1 MRFSANRKT
10 GTVCSRGYAVALIVR
25 EFIYARA
32 VAGLPFHRSPV
43 PPATAVLLFMGKA
56 QKAKSRDAARPFVPL
71 PPCPPHTR
79 DRFLPQG
86 QRPPR
91 ARGVLLALIGTGS
104 SVGTR
109 KVGGPSQDLL
119 ARNWKYYLNQ
129 KQKKKKSSSF
139 RRSRLHLAHPAR
151 MLAAISI
158 VLTLGWQ
165 APTSRLATTPA
176 AARSA
181 LRAVRA
187 AVDDKAEVE
196 EYFNNEGF
204 SRWNKI
210 YSESDEVN
218 SVQLDIRTGHAETVD
233 KVLGWVDAD
242 GTAKAGETFCDA
254 GCGVGSLAIPL
265 AQRGATVRARAR
277 TARL

>member
-1 MRFSANRKT
+1 
-10 GTVCSRGYAVALIVR
+10 
-25 EFIYARA
+25 
-32 VAGLPFHRSPV
+32 
-43 PPATAVLLFMGKA
+43 
-56 QKAKSRDAARPFVPL
+56 
-71 PPCPPHTR
+71 
-79 DRFLPQG
+79 
-86 QRPPR
+86 
-91 ARGVLLALIGTGS
+91 
-104 SVGTR
+104 
-109 KVGGPSQDLL
+109 
-119 ARNWKYYLNQ
+119 
-129 KQKKKKSSSF
+129 
-139 RRSRLHLAHPAR
+139 